1 MLSWPRLVTALAA
14 LVPVAAFAFIIGSVV
29 ATSAPA
35 ITQIGA
41 GLLGTHFAGT
51 NQHQA
56 ETAYGL
62 VAPLYGTVLMAL
74 IALAV
79 AVPGAL
85 ALAVLMEEFPLG
97 WLGRALPPT
106 LGFIA
111 GIPPIVYALLGLVL
125 LESVVR
131 PKFGAIELD
140 DEHVKAAIQG
150 LPTFS
155 SIRLPIGLPN
165 SQLLGGVVLA
175 LLIVPLIAPLVADA
189 LHGVPADLR
198 RASYALGAGRW
209 HTLIH
214 VVLPTALPGIVGA
227 ATLGALKATGE
238 VTIPYFFVSYGLE
251 VVQLPSPL
259 WDVLWHTQPLSST
272 GAILLGGFNTEGNGT
287 GVQGVPLAVAYT
299 TGVVL
304 LLLAF
309 ALMGLASLV
318 HTWLARGDARDAQ

>member
-14 LVPVAAFAFIIGSVV
+14 LVPVGAFAFIVASVV
-29 ATSAPA
+29 AASVPA
-35 ITQIGA
+35 ITELGA
-41 GLLGTHFAGT
+41 GLLGTQFAGT

-56 ETAYGL
+56 GTAYGL

-74 IALAV
+74 IALV
-79 AVPGAL
+79 IAVPGAI
-85 ALAVLMEEFPLG
+85 ALAVLMEELPLG

-106 LGFIA
+106 LGFIS

-125 LESVVR
+125 LEAVMR

-155 SIRLPIGLPN
+155 AVRLPIGLPN

-189 LHGVPADLR
+189 LHGVPLDLR

-209 HTLIH
+209 HTLMR
-214 VVLPTALPGIVGA
+214 VVLPSAMPGIIGA
-227 ATLGALKATGE
+227 ATLGALKAAGE

-251 VVQLPSPL
+251 VVHLPSPL
-259 WDVLWHTQPLSST
+259 WDVLGHTQPLSST
-272 GAILLGGFNTEGNGT
+272 GAIILGGFNTEGHGT
-287 GVQGVPLAVAYT
+287 GVQGLPLAVAYT
-299 TGVVL
+299 SGAIL

-309 ALMGLASLV
+309 ALMGCASVV
-318 HTWLARGDARDAQ
+318 HAWLTRGARR